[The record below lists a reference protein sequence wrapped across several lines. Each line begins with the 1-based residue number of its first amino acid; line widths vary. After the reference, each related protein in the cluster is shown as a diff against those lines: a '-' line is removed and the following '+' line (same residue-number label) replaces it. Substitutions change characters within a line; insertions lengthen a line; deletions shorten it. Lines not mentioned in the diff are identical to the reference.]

1 MGIIRIDT
9 FAKTDHIMILGID
22 LGGTNLCLGL
32 IEGDT
37 VIRTVS
43 VPSFAP
49 SATMEETLEY
59 LSAQISSIMVPE
71 VTKIGI
77 GVPSVVDVDKGIVY
91 DAANIPSWKEVH
103 LKSFLEDR
111 FGLPVNINNDA
122 NCYAM
127 GAYGAYPAESKPEV
141 LVAVTLG
148 TGIGIGV
155 VDHGR
160 LVCGVNCGAGEL
172 GYLPYK
178 DGCLEEY
185 CSRQFF
191 DRHGVKPHD
200 ASAAA
205 LNGDV
210 RSIQLFEEF
219 GRNLAYAIMV
229 LMYAYDPS
237 HIVFGGGI
245 ANALPLFHVV
255 MEQYIKERFPFPANF
270 EKLKIDV
277 RTENETPIIGASLI

>member
-1 MGIIRIDT
+1 
-9 FAKTDHIMILGID
+9 MILGVD
-22 LGGTNLCLGL
+22 LGGTNLGLGL
-32 IEGDT
+32 VDNGRVIEM
-37 VIRTVS
+37 RS

-49 SATMEETLEY
+49 SASMEETLEY
-59 LSAQISSIMVPE
+59 MAEQISAMMSPGVSR
-71 VTKIGI
+71 IGV
-77 GVPSVVDVDKGIVY
+77 GVPSVVDLKEGIVY

-103 LKSFLEDR
+103 LKAFLEER
-111 FGLPVNINNDA
+111 FGVPVNLNNDA

-127 GAYGAYPAESKPEV
+127 GAYGTYPDDAKPEV
-141 LVAVTLG
+141 LVTVTLG

-172 GYLPYK
+172 GYIDYK

-191 DRHGVKPHD
+191 DRHGVKPHE

-205 LNGDV
+205 LAGDAE
-210 RSIQLFEEF
+210 SIELFNDF
-219 GRNLAYAIMV
+219 GRNLGHALMI

-237 HIVFGGGI
+237 HIVLGGGI
-245 ANALPLFHVV
+245 ANALELFRGA
-255 MEQYIKERFPFPANF
+255 MEEYVSERFPFPANF
-270 EKLKIDV
+270 KKLRIDV
-277 RTENETPIIGASLI
+277 KTGNEIPIIGASLL